1 LSSCPCAKAAE
12 KGSKAWFWQNN
23 GLRIHASEEANKT
36 VLLGY
41 RPTLDGKNWDFQPVK
56 EQFLTQLK
64 VRQTIIFGIVFVKV
78 VARHQL
84 GPDGGAD
91 ESR

>member
-1 LSSCPCAKAAE
+1 M
-12 KGSKAWFWQNN
+12 
-23 GLRIHASEEANKT
+23 R
-36 VLLGY
+36 
-41 RPTLDGKNWDFQPVK
+41 KNWDFQPVK

-64 VRQTIIFGIVFVKV
+64 VRHTIIFGIVFVKV